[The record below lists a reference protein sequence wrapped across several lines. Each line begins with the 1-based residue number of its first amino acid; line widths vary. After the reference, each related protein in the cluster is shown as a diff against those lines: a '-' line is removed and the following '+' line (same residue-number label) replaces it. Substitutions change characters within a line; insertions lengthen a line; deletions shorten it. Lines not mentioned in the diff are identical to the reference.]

1 MTKLGMT
8 YQDCQE
14 LMSPGLIISDFSGGS
29 RKHLVLVTEVGDDDL
44 VYIQHRLGMGFGR
57 FGNALG
63 GRSEEKEF

>member
-29 RKHLVLVTEVGDDDL
+29 RKHLVLV
-44 VYIQHRLGMGFGR
+44 YIQHRLGMGFGR